1 MGIFKELT
9 NSLNL
14 LASLNTTFPLFI
26 WISRFENLI
35 LKYETIIKSLKDELN
50 IKNLEIQ
57 KYKSSNQV
65 NYPITSIAPGEIIM
79 TINFVSMGDQT
90 IGHYSLAC
98 KNTDL
103 FVRLEERLYNDYP
116 QFKKYETY
124 FEVNGKRI
132 KRFQTLDENKI
143 ENNSIINMFIVDN

>member
-1 MGIFKELT
+1 MSSESSNYNHESQINELKRQLNEEKEKNNILV
-9 NSLNL
+9 
-14 LASLNTTFPLFI
+14 
-26 WISRFENLI
+26 
-35 LKYETIIKSLKDELN
+35 LKYETLIKSLKDEINTKN
-50 IKNLEIQ
+50 IEIQ

-65 NYPITSIAPGEIIM
+65 KYPITSIAPGEIIM

-98 KNTDL
+98 KKTDL

-143 ENNSIINMFIVDN
+143 GNNSIINMFIVDN